1 MRTPTGKPILNML
14 DSIAQFERKL
24 RRQRQGIAKAKAEG
38 KYRGRKPTARVK
50 ADKVRELRDAGVRLA
65 EIARQVGISRTSVYR
80 VLG

>member
-1 MRTPTGKPILNML
+1 MNML

-50 ADKVRELRDAGVRLA
+50 GDKVRELRDAGVRPA

-80 VLG
+80 FLG